1 MSRDA
6 STDEEPGR
14 PVRNG
19 TRQLLRLPLAGMDVP
34 AVLHLPVA
42 GVRAPCVLLLHGYR
56 SHKEQMADTV
66 GRALLDVGIAS
77 LAVDL
82 PLHGER
88 ERELDANARRNPL
101 ALVAVWRAAQS
112 ECRDALGWMADHP
125 AIDAER
131 LGVAG
136 YSMGAFLGV
145 IVASK
150 NPEVRALVLAA
161 GGDLPEGTPFE
172 RVIRTVADPARA
184 VRSLRG
190 VPLLMVHGRRD
201 RTVLPD
207 QAQRFFEA
215 AHEPK
220 ELRWYNA
227 GHWLPDVAVSDAAAW
242 LAARLGR
249 GDVP

>member
-1 MSRDA
+1 MRRDA
-6 STDEEPGR
+6 SMAGDRGR
-14 PVRNG
+14 AVRNG
-19 TRQLLRLPLAGMDVP
+19 RRDIHHLPLAGMNVP
-34 AVLHLPVA
+34 AVLQLPDA
-42 GVRAPCVLLLHGYR
+42 DERAPAVLLLHGYR

-66 GRALLDVGIAS
+66 GRALLDVGVAS

-88 ERELDANARRNPL
+88 ERDLDAGAQRNPL

-112 ECRDALGWMADHP
+112 ECRDALRWMADHP

-150 NPEVRALVLAA
+150 NPAVRALVLAA

-190 VPLLMVHGRRD
+190 IPLLMVHGRRD

-220 ELRWYNA
+220 ELRWYDA
-227 GHWLPDVAVSDAAAW
+227 GHWLPDAAVSDAATW

-249 GDVP
+249 RDVP